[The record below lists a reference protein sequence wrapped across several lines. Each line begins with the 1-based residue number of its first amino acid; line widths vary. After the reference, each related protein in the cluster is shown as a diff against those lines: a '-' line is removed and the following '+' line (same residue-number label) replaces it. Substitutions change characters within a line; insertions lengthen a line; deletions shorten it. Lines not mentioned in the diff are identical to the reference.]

1 MERAAGVAGAR
12 SSSSGGVDPGRDLAK
27 VADAINDVEQAIKQ
41 VEEKIRRVEEALEN
55 DKPYLGM
62 RVPELK
68 EDKILKLLMEE
79 KKLLMEEKKQLREK
93 ESKLMDRQQPGL
105 AAGANQRWL

>member
-1 MERAAGVAGAR
+1 MERAAGVAGG
-12 SSSSGGVDPGRDLAK
+12 SSGGIDPGRDLAK

-79 KKLLMEEKKQLREK
+79 KKQLREK